1 MGPPPE
7 YAGPAMAAYAVMAR
21 IGRVDPHLT
30 LHDARPHDDDP
41 APPTGLPAV
50 AQEDVAALEAEQ
62 ASGPG
67 EIVERLQRMRDLWRQ
82 TTFYLFD
89 ADSWRV

>member
-1 MGPPPE
+1 
-7 YAGPAMAAYAVMAR
+7 MAAYAVMAR

-30 LHDARPHDDDP
+30 LHDVPARDDEP
-41 APPTGLPAV
+41 GPPSGLPADL
-50 AQEDVAALEAEQ
+50 ADDPAALEADHTSE
-62 ASGPG
+62 PG
-67 EIVERLQRMRDLWRQ
+67 EIVERLIRMRDLWRQ